1 MLCVEFPKVQCTDF
15 KRDSEWKLSPLW
27 PANTETYQRFLWT
40 VTFSSGEVSPEWRLN
55 QGFGTKKKC
64 PFPLNRGVPSI
75 KVSQRRGSTVFVSSL
90 VGLSQFI
97 PSFCPANSRGSR
109 ELTFPAFALCQP
121 PLFFSLSPTVTAVF
135 KTLRKFLAC
144 YWECFC

>member
-1 MLCVEFPKVQCTDF
+1 MKAVAIVTSEHRNLSKIFV
-15 KRDSEWKLSPLW
+15 DSH
-27 PANTETYQRFLWT
+27 
-40 VTFSSGEVSPEWRLN
+40 FSSGKVSPEWSLN

-97 PSFCPANSRGSR
+97 PSFFPANSREGH
-109 ELTFPAFALCQP
+109 
-121 PLFFSLSPTVTAVF
+121 VN
-135 KTLRKFLAC
+135 
-144 YWECFC
+144 